1 MTKTKDPVLVC
12 LQLSGGNDFMST
24 VVPYGNPLYY
34 DYRQTVGISEQ
45 DVIKIDNDY
54 GFHPSMGP
62 IKNLYDRGDV
72 AVISGIGYSNPDR
85 SHFRSMDIWHTAEP
99 DEISADGWL
108 GRTIREIDPSK
119 HNVVTGVSFGT
130 GLPRAMYLQGT
141 PAISVSHLEGYVLLT
156 SLAGEDQRQA
166 LNACTRMYAPIEF
179 DEASMIMHHIKQTG
193 RDAMTGAD
201 ILNTAPPL
209 YSSTVEYAENP
220 LAQSLKGI
228 AQVHLANLGTRIFY
242 AQIGGFDVHGGQMA
256 TQAELLSTVSTAV
269 ADFFDDLREHE
280 SAEEVIMLIFTEFGR
295 RVKDNGNGT
304 DHGSGGGAFL
314 IGENVRGGM
323 HSEYPSL
330 DQGDLLSGDLKSNH
344 DFRSLYSTI
353 LQQWMG
359 VNPSP
364 IVNGHFDQFDNLIEP
379 LGVI

>member
-1 MTKTKDPVLVC
+1 MTKPKDPVLVC

-141 PAISVSHLEGYVLLT
+141 PAISVSHLEGYGLLT

-179 DEASMIMHHIKQTG
+179 DEASMIMHHIKQTVREKVKSWRMWQHLCVCALMVIKYHHG
-193 RDAMTGAD
+193 PSIKESRV
-201 ILNTAPPL
+201 
-209 YSSTVEYAENP
+209 TVAALP
-220 LAQSLKGI
+220 IPSRLLVVRAG
-228 AQVHLANLGTRIFY
+228 HLALPACARWAPGCLRLGSVYCRR
-242 AQIGGFDVHGGQMA
+242 
-256 TQAELLSTVSTAV
+256 LLHVPTWR
-269 ADFFDDLREHE
+269 L
-280 SAEEVIMLIFTEFGR
+280 GC
-295 RVKDNGNGT
+295 
-304 DHGSGGGAFL
+304 AF
-314 IGENVRGGM
+314 
-323 HSEYPSL
+323 
-330 DQGDLLSGDLKSNH
+330 
-344 DFRSLYSTI
+344 
-353 LQQWMG
+353 
-359 VNPSP
+359 NP
-364 IVNGHFDQFDNLIEP
+364 
-379 LGVI
+379 